1 MNGRI
6 LLDAGSGGRATHRL
20 IRDLFVRHFSNPAL
34 SAGNDAALLPL
45 SAQSGRAGRNLALST
60 DSHTVQPLFFPGG
73 DIGCLAVYGT
83 VNDVAMLGARPRWLS
98 AAFIIEEG
106 LEYAVLE
113 AVVRSMAKTAAACGV
128 EIVTGDTKVVPRG
141 ACDRLFV
148 TTTGLGEVLAD
159 PAPAGDRARPG
170 DAILI
175 SGPIGAH
182 GLAVLGARNE
192 LPFLAG
198 IKSDCGPVH
207 HLAAALLEAVG
218 PDGSLHVLRDPTR
231 GGLATTINEIAEQSG
246 VMCLLDETAIPVDE
260 AVRGGCAVLGL
271 DPLYLGN
278 EGCLVC
284 LAPEALAQT
293 ALDALR
299 TQGCAQAARIGAV
312 LPRTSAAGP
321 VRLTTA
327 LGGQRLLPMLESDP
341 LPRIC

>member
-1 MNGRI
+1 MNECI
-6 LLDAGSGGRATHRL
+6 LLDAGSGGRATRRL

-34 SAGNDAALLPL
+34 LAGNDAALLTPPSL
-45 SAQSGRAGRNLALST
+45 RLALST
-60 DSHTVQPLFFPGG
+60 DGHTVHPLFFPGG

-83 VNDVAMLGARPRWLS
+83 VNDVAMLGARPLWLS

-106 LEYAVLE
+106 LECAVLE
-113 AVVRSMAKTAAACGV
+113 AVVRSMAKAAEDCGV

-141 ACDRLFV
+141 ACDKLFI

-182 GLAVLGARNE
+182 GLAVLGARNA

-198 IKSDCGPVH
+198 IDSDCGPVH
-207 HLAAALLEAVG
+207 HLVPALLDAIG
-218 PDGSLHVLRDPTR
+218 PDGALHVLRDPTR

-284 LAPEALAQT
+284 LAPEALAGA

-299 TQGCAQAARIGAV
+299 NQGCPRAARIGAV
-312 LPRTSAAGP
+312 LPRDEHAGGS